1 MRRSAPL
8 LVALA
13 AVAAPLAGCGGEK
26 PLPVHNATIGLKL
39 DEYRIRPQVV
49 SAPAGRLRLIIRN
62 QGELTHNIAIE
73 TISDDPAKK
82 PIVLGR
88 TATVHP
94 GDRAETHITLQ
105 RGHYRLIC
113 LIANHSYLGQFGTL
127 VVR

>member
-8 LVALA
+8 VLAVA

-26 PLPVHNATIGLKL
+26 PLPVRNATIGLKL
-39 DEYRIRPQVV
+39 DEYRIRPEAV

-82 PIVLGR
+82 PTVLGR

-94 GDRAETHITLQ
+94 GDRTETHITLQ
-105 RGHYRLIC
+105 KGRYRLIC

-127 VVR
+127 VVK

>member
-1 MRRSAPL
+1 MPRSTPVL
-8 LVALA
+8 LALV

-26 PLPVHNATIGLKL
+26 PLPVRNATIGLKL
-39 DEYRIRPQVV
+39 DEYRIRPQTV

-62 QGELTHNIAIE
+62 RGQLTHNIAIE

-82 PIVLGR
+82 PTVLGR

-105 RGHYRLIC
+105 PGRYRLIC

-127 VVR
+127 VVK